1 MAFLVSITTTSIGMP
16 IDNGVP
22 LKANL
27 RSPEDRF
34 TLSVRKNYRRVPYH
48 NWTHGFSVAH
58 SLYVFIHN
66 SDRFTSLE
74 KLAFFVSGLC
84 HDLDHRGTTNQF
96 LIHSSAPLA
105 AIYTTSP
112 LEHHHYNQTV
122 NILQQNGHNILKS
135 LTTQEYKRVLA
146 LIKHC
151 ILATDLAL
159 FFPNKAKLEKILG
172 AGNFNWNIS
181 EHK

>member
-1 MAFLVSITTTSIGMP
+1 QKNKVALEILSYHNTSNSEELERTREDVIKFKTPQVLDTSFSPYYLSDDHKLLTSIKVFEQISGIP
-16 IDNGVP
+16 NLDNDD
-22 LKANL
+22 LY
-27 RSPEDRF
+27 RF

-58 SLYVFIHN
+58 SLYVFIHD
-66 SDRFTSLE
+66 SDRFTRLE

-122 NILQQNGHNILKS
+122 HIL
-135 LTTQEYKRVLA
+135 
-146 LIKHC
+146 
-151 ILATDLAL
+151 
-159 FFPNKAKLEKILG
+159 
-172 AGNFNWNIS
+172 
-181 EHK
+181 